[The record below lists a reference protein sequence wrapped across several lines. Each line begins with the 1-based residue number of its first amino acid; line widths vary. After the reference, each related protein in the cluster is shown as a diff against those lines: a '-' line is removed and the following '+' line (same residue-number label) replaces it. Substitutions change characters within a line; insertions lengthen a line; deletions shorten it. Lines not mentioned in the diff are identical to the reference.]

1 MIIEVSAGT
10 VQEYQGEEANLV
22 MRIYCRKNFTSTGNG
37 AIVAGAVD
45 SDTWYREVPCT
56 VTDGIIYH
64 DAFQIDSTED
74 GAPSNSSYT
83 FAMYKTDGTPVGI
96 VYKKIRV
103 PEDVTPTTLDALSV
117 HSNAFAA
124 NLPNTYYTATQI
136 DQMLSTLVN
145 MATKA
150 TTSIFGAVRLSAP
163 AVSAG
168 DPIVVAAND
177 PVWRGIKGTK
187 YLESYGSLAAAVA
200 AIDAASA
207 VLKITGNAAVSSSI
221 TVPANIQL
229 HFEGEGKLTV
239 ASGQTVTIENMADHG
254 IRRVFEGSGSVVLA
268 QGAASK
274 KRLAWW
280 APTNPASDC
289 SAALTQ
295 ASTNGGIV
303 TAHERVFLVGGV
315 TFSSRTYIEGVTSD
329 HFALNGTI
337 FRYTGSS
344 DYIVRSDGGIRNV
357 GSRNCTWDIGS
368 STTARCWRIEGEAEV
383 DDSAFALSYEGTVF
397 HGSGTAPTLVEF
409 EATDVT
415 DSWESVQNLFKQATF
430 IVPEDGIGLLFNSVN
445 TLATFDTTCWVLA
458 AGATAVKGV
467 GGYFTFINPD
477 ARGVNA
483 APPDHET
490 DRTITAS
497 SIVKTYTNAN
507 VNTTANTITITSH
520 GFITGEKV
528 HLTTPGTPA
537 APLVTDTPY
546 YVIVVD
552 GNTIK
557 LANTRTLAYAG
568 TEVDLSSAGSGT
580 TTLASYM
587 FTLNSGTLSMDDLGQ
602 PVIFNDHDANIADI
616 ISSQRGLLDTPVP
629 STFSSADLEI
639 LRWADNPGQAKA
651 FLHLTG
657 DRANVVVN
665 GGADEG
671 VQYTLLLD
679 QTSSIINLRSPIQ
692 FNNYYSQGKFQL
704 NGSCYLKISGGHNYS
719 LFLRDASPTASI
731 VEFDGQLDA
740 ETVNGVTLQ
749 QAEAWGPRTGSSVL
763 DREGHAEGHDGI
775 DMGRPV
781 QIMRRVPFGANSFFP
796 FFFSGSMATT
806 GADPMIGWGRGN
818 EISGK
823 PDYWYWLT
831 RRYEDGWALLKGN
844 QGAINGV
851 NFQGYELDARL
862 KTPTVVASSISPAMI
877 SSDQNDYSFGENH
890 AKVWRL
896 QTNASRNITGF
907 AYSKVS
913 QLPGEEHRIIN
924 VGQYPIVFK
933 HQSTLSAAHNRI
945 ICDNSADITLLPNEQ
960 ADVIYD
966 TFEREVIVGDET
978 LSEPNSIGSE
988 ARWRL
993 TKISSAAALDGSGDI
1008 GYIEFADNPSDGET
1022 IVINTVVI
1030 TFLLVAGALPQTPIE
1045 ADLKS
1050 TMATLC
1056 DRLNES
1062 SDPLLN
1068 IATYEHD
1075 GTSRITITKK
1085 DKGTIDT
1092 PTFELDAGTADATV
1106 SGATLDGATDGSA
1119 RRSLTA
1125 FVNTQIDYVSDDSFS
1140 PILTLAIPAAGTYK
1154 FEALIHNSNEGAQSL
1169 AVYFDGTA
1177 TVTKFVGLV
1186 EVYDVLGGFNELIG
1200 AWLVTD
1206 PTDVPNTAALLGTST
1221 YVYKYTGTATFSSGG
1236 TFILYGA
1243 QSASDAS
1250 PVHVHVNSSLEA
1262 RPL

>member
-1 MIIEVSAGT
+1 MIIDVSAGT

-136 DQMLSTLVN
+136 DQILSTLVN

-187 YLESYGSLAAAVA
+187 YLESYGSLANAVST
-200 AIDAASA
+200 IDAAAA
-207 VLKITGNAAVSSSI
+207 VLKITGNTAVSASI
-221 TVPANIQL
+221 TVPANIQV

-289 SAALTQ
+289 SAALAQ

-344 DYIVRSDGGIRNV
+344 NYIARSDGGIRNI
-357 GSRNCTWDIGS
+357 GSRNCTWTIGE

-415 DSWESVQNLFKQATF
+415 DAWESVQNLFKQATF

-445 TLATFDTTCWVLA
+445 TLATFDTNCWVLA

-477 ARGVNA
+477 VRGVNA
-483 APPDHET
+483 AAPPHDA

-497 SIVKTYTNAN
+497 TIVKTYTNAN

-587 FTLNSGTLSMDDLGQ
+587 FTLNSGTLSMNDLGQ
-602 PVIFNDHDANIADI
+602 PITFGGGDANIADI
-616 ISSQRGLLDTPVP
+616 ITSQRGLMDTPAA
-629 STFSSADLEI
+629 STQSATSFVI
-639 LRWADNPGQAKA
+639 KRWADNPGQAKA

-763 DREGHAEGHDGI
+763 DREGHAEGHEGI
-775 DMGRPV
+775 ELARP
-781 QIMRRVPFGANSFFP
+781 MRLTRRVPFGDNGFYPHFLVL
-796 FFFSGSMATT
+796 SMATT

-823 PDYWYWLT
+823 PDYWYWMT
-831 RRYEDGWALLKGN
+831 RRYDDGWAQFKGN

-862 KTPTVVASSISPAMI
+862 KAPTVVASSISPAAI
-877 SSDQNDYSFGENH
+877 TSDQNDYSFGENH

-896 QTNASRNITGF
+896 KSNASRNITGF

-966 TFEREVIVGDET
+966 TFEREVIVGDEN

-1008 GYIEFADNPSDGET
+1008 GYIEFADNPSDGDT

-1092 PTFELDAGTADATV
+1092 PAFELDAGTADATV
-1106 SGATLDGATDGSA
+1106 SGATLDGAKDGSA

-1125 FVNTQIDYVSDDSFS
+1125 FLATQVVYQNDDTGSS
-1140 PILTLAIPAAGTYK
+1140 PLSVTVVTPGTYK
-1154 FEALIHNSNEGAQSL
+1154 IEVLLHSGNAGGVGL
-1169 AVYFDGTA
+1169 ATYFGGTA
-1177 TVTKFVGLV
+1177 TVTRFMGVW
-1186 EVYDVLGGFNELIG
+1186 EVFDVVGGFNELGG
-1200 AWLVTD
+1200 AYLTTD
-1206 PTDVPNTAALLGTST
+1206 PATGPDVNFTSAE
-1221 YVYKYTGTATFSSGG
+1221 YIYRFTGTATLTTAG
-1236 TFILYGA
+1236 TMTVHGS
-1243 QSASDAS
+1243 QSASDPLAVTLE
-1250 PVHVHVNSSLEA
+1250 PNSSLEL